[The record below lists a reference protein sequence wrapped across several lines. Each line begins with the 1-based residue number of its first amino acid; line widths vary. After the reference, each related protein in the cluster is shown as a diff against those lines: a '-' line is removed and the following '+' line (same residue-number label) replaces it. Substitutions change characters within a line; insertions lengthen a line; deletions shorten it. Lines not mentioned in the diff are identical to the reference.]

1 MKDAVSC
8 MGEVVDEAGRKPL
21 GPLGICRM
29 FSIYCFAGGD
39 HVGDVGDMLAF
50 TGLIE
55 GSAKVSLRTIAKVFE
70 VRGHTEGN
78 CRRVTVPSMR
88 RLEAHGLLSAHAHC
102 GDRSIAS
109 KMPSPI
115 GPGLEV
121 LDLIPSDQIVY
132 DVAEDGH

>member
-1 MKDAVSC
+1 MKR
-8 MGEVVDEAGRKPL
+8 AGSLL
-21 GPLGICRM
+21 GRWGSAACSRYM
-29 FSIYCFAGGD
+29 FAGGD
-39 HVGDVGDMLAF
+39 HVGDVGDLLAF